1 MFPPQEEADRTVF
14 VGNLEARVREEIL
27 YELFLQAGPLTK
39 VTICKD
45 REGKPKTFGFV
56 CFKHPESVS
65 YAIALLNG
73 IRLYG
78 RPINVQYRFGSS
90 RSSEPANQSFENCI
104 KINSHS
110 YRNEEVVG
118 RTSFPMQFFPINTA
132 ALPQGYFF
140 FQKMQWPAYNP
151 ALQLP
156 YYEMAASLPNSTAAS
171 SSLNCVPDLEAGPS
185 SYERTHQQPSDPDLY
200 QTNKRKRQKQTS
212 DSDSSTENKRGNE
225 YSQKFRKLF
234 GSRRMQELDLDFMEE
249 GSWGFEDAVSLDKVI
264 QQVQMVSLLPGLKLP
279 SKRYLRQL
287 DSHLPG
293 LRINLLSNR
302 KPLLRRIYSA

>member
-1 MFPPQEEADRTVF
+1 MLPAQEEADRTVF

-45 REGKPKTFGFV
+45 REGKPKSFGFV

-90 RSSEPANQSFENCI
+90 RSCEPANQSFESCV

-110 YRNEEVVG
+110 YRNEEAMG
-118 RTSFPMQFFPINTA
+118 RSSFSMQFSPINNA
-132 ALPQGYFF
+132 SLSQEYFL
-140 FQKMQWPAYNP
+140 FQKMVNMCGFFPQQWPTYYP

-156 YYEMAASLPNSTAAS
+156 YYEMTAPLPNSTSAS
-171 SSLNCVPDLEAGPS
+171 SSLNHVSDLEAGPS
-185 SYERTHQQPSDPDLY
+185 SYEWTQQQPSDSDLY
-200 QTNKRKRQKQTS
+200 QTNKRKRQKQSS
-212 DSDSSTENKRGNE
+212 DSDSSTENSRGNE
-225 YSQKFRKLF
+225 YSPKFQKCK
-234 GSRRMQELDLDFMEE
+234 
-249 GSWGFEDAVSLDKVI
+249 K
-264 QQVQMVSLLPGLKLP
+264 
-279 SKRYLRQL
+279 KRY
-287 DSHLPG
+287 
-293 LRINLLSNR
+293 
-302 KPLLRRIYSA
+302 

>member
-1 MFPPQEEADRTVF
+1 MFPAQEEADRTVF

-90 RSSEPANQSFENCI
+90 RSSEPANQSFESCV

-110 YRNEEVVG
+110 YRNEEVAA
-118 RTSFPMQFFPINTA
+118 RSSFPMQFFPINSA
-132 ALPQGYFF
+132 VLPQEYFF
-140 FQKMQWPAYNP
+140 LQKMAVAKLRTMSQDFGKQIRPAMWPNC
-151 ALQLP
+151 LP
-156 YYEMAASLPNSTAAS
+156 QNTCTQEESNQKKCHVQKIRRLPSGPHS
-171 SSLNCVPDLEAGPS
+171 SFFPPCPPQNRTETTILCPRSKWEP
-185 SYERTHQQPSDPDLY
+185 YER
-200 QTNKRKRQKQTS
+200 
-212 DSDSSTENKRGNE
+212 
-225 YSQKFRKLF
+225 
-234 GSRRMQELDLDFMEE
+234 
-249 GSWGFEDAVSLDKVI
+249 I
-264 QQVQMVSLLPGLKLP
+264 VQ
-279 SKRYLRQL
+279 
-287 DSHLPG
+287 DT
-293 LRINLLSNR
+293 
-302 KPLLRRIYSA
+302 

>member
-1 MFPPQEEADRTVF
+1 MFPAQEEADRTVF

-45 REGKPKTFGFV
+45 REGKPKSFGFV

-90 RSSEPANQSFENCI
+90 RSSEPANQSFESCV

-110 YRNEEVVG
+110 YRNEDVVG
-118 RTSFPMQFFPINTA
+118 RSSFPMQFFPINSA
-132 ALPQGYFF
+132 ALPQECF
-140 FQKMQWPAYNP
+140 FQKMRHTLNP
-151 ALQLP
+151 ALQPP
-156 YYEMAASLPNSTAAS
+156 YYEMTAPLPGSTAGS
-171 SSLNCVPDLEAGPS
+171 SSLNCLPGLEAGPS
-185 SYERTHQQPSDPDLY
+185 SYEWTHQQPSDPELH

-212 DSDSSTENKRGNE
+212 DSDSSTENNRGNE
-225 YSQKFRKLF
+225 YSQKFRKC
-234 GSRRMQELDLDFMEE
+234 
-249 GSWGFEDAVSLDKVI
+249 K
-264 QQVQMVSLLPGLKLP
+264 KK
-279 SKRYLRQL
+279 KRY
-287 DSHLPG
+287 
-293 LRINLLSNR
+293 
-302 KPLLRRIYSA
+302 

>member
-1 MFPPQEEADRTVF
+1 MFPTQEEADRTVF

-45 REGKPKTFGFV
+45 REGKPKSFGFV

-90 RSSEPANQSFENCI
+90 RSTEPADQSFESCV

-110 YRNEEVVG
+110 YRNEEVVV
-118 RTSFPMQFFPINTA
+118 RSSFPMQSFPTNA
-132 ALPQGYFF
+132 ALPQEYFF
-140 FQKMQWPAYNP
+140 FQKMQWHAYNP

-156 YYEMAASLPNSTAAS
+156 YYEMTALLPNSTSVS
-171 SSLNCVPDLEAGPS
+171 SSLNHVPDLEAGPS
-185 SYERTHQQPSDPDLY
+185 SYEWTHQQPNDPDLY
-200 QTNKRKRQKQTS
+200 QMNKQKRKKQTS
-212 DSDSSTENKRGNE
+212 DSDSSTENNRGSE
-225 YSQKFRKLF
+225 YSQKFRKC
-234 GSRRMQELDLDFMEE
+234 
-249 GSWGFEDAVSLDKVI
+249 K
-264 QQVQMVSLLPGLKLP
+264 KK
-279 SKRYLRQL
+279 KRY
-287 DSHLPG
+287 
-293 LRINLLSNR
+293 
-302 KPLLRRIYSA
+302 